1 MRCAVDSIPLALTY
15 DDVLLVPQFSS
26 IKSRKD
32 VDCTTWFTRQIS
44 LKAPFVAANMDTVT
58 EAKMAIAVAE
68 FGGIGVIHRFLPAES
83 QAREVAK
90 VKRYQSR
97 IIEDPHT
104 ICPEATVGEARRLM
118 RQLQVHGLPVVQGD
132 HKLVGILTHRDVA
145 TADDD
150 SLVSQRMTPR
160 ERLLVAPPDVSME
173 DARQALSQMRVEKLP
188 LVDGQ
193 DRLVGL
199 ITAKDLFRDLS
210 LTRATRDDKGRLQV
224 AAAVGVVGD
233 FLDRAQ
239 GLVEADADALVVDI
253 AHGDSALMLAA
264 IRQLRERLG
273 AIPLVAGNV
282 ATSEGAERVI
292 KAGADAVKVG
302 VGPGALCVTRQ
313 IAGVGMP
320 QFTAVLQTAA
330 IAQKYGVPVIADGGI
345 RGPSDVAKAIGAGA
359 STTMLGALLAGAD
372 ESPGFFIVRNGRKMK
387 LARGMASTEASM
399 DRAIRDEPTLDRTEW
414 QSAESEVAAEGV
426 QAPVPHGGPASEILQ
441 RLLAGLRSGMSYCD
455 GGSIERMWQNAR
467 FVRQTESGIREGGA
481 NESNGY

>member
-1 MRCAVDSIPLALTY
+1 
-15 DDVLLVPQFSS
+15 
-26 IKSRKD
+26 
-32 VDCTTWFTRQIS
+32 
-44 LKAPFVAANMDTVT
+44 
-58 EAKMAIAVAE
+58 
-68 FGGIGVIHRFLPAES
+68 
-83 QAREVAK
+83 
-90 VKRYQSR
+90 
-97 IIEDPHT
+97 
-104 ICPEATVGEARRLM
+104 
-118 RQLQVHGLPVVQGD
+118 
-132 HKLVGILTHRDVA
+132 
-145 TADDD
+145 
-150 SLVSQRMTPR
+150 
-160 ERLLVAPPDVSME
+160 
-173 DARQALSQMRVEKLP
+173 MRVEKLP

-199 ITAKDLFRDLS
+199 ITAKDLFRDLA
-210 LTRATRDDKGRLQV
+210 LTKATRDDKGRLQV

-313 IAGVGMP
+313 IAGVGIP

-330 IAQKYGVPVIADGGI
+330 TAQKYGVPVIADGGI
-345 RGPSDVAKAIGAGA
+345 RGSNDVAKAIGAGA

-387 LARGMASTEASM
+387 LARGMASTEA
-399 DRAIRDEPTLDRTEW
+399 LD
-414 QSAESEVAAEGV
+414 
-426 QAPVPHGGPASEILQ
+426 GP
-441 RLLAGLRSGMSYCD
+441 RY
-455 GGSIERMWQNAR
+455 
-467 FVRQTESGIREGGA
+467 
-481 NESNGY
+481 